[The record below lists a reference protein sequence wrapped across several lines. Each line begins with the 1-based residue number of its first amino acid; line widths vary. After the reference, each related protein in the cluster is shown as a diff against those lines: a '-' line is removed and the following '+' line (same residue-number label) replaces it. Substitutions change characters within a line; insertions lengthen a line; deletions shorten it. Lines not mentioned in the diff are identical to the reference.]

1 VSQFDEEEP
10 SGVFDTAFELDELS
24 PEQRARIIAGR
35 YEIVERL
42 GSGAM
47 GQVLGVRHIRLGRS
61 FALKVMHAELSL
73 DKNAEQLFHREARL
87 ASQLSHPNI
96 IEMIDF
102 GNDPDWGWFIV
113 MEYLEGEPLS
123 KRIDR
128 LGKLPITAACEI
140 AAQLADALA
149 HSHSKQVIHADLK
162 SENVLCLNEEGER
175 TQVKL
180 LDFGMAQLSSSTG
193 ISDRVAGTP
202 EYLAPERITGSPP
215 QASSDIYALGVIL
228 YDMLCG
234 SPPFVGGDPEL
245 ILHRQLAETPEPVSA
260 RRGEQLDARLEAIVD
275 KALAKD
281 PAQRYPS
288 ADVMHDE
295 LRAYL
300 DLLGVRRRAATA
312 PSVPVTPRGT
322 ARDEAAAAAFDALR
336 LPSAGLHR
344 DGTIVIANAALA
356 RLLGHDAPA
365 SLEGKN
371 IRRTLIGELNRDIH
385 DDLRLVAL
393 SGKVVRRHLDLP
405 RGDKPP
411 VRVRY
416 LMAPASGAC
425 GHCMLVLHSA

>member
-10 SGVFDTAFELDELS
+10 SGVFDTALELDELS

-47 GQVLGVRHIRLGRS
+47 GQVLGVRHIRLGKS

-128 LGKLPITAACEI
+128 LGKLPVTAACEI

-149 HSHSKQVIHADLK
+149 HSHEKQVIHADLK

-175 TQVKL
+175 THVKL
-180 LDFGMAQLSSSTG
+180 LDFGMAQLSTNTG

-215 QASSDIYALGVIL
+215 QPSSDIYALGIIL

-245 ILHRQLAETPEPVSA
+245 TLHRQLAETPEPISA
-260 RRGEQLDARLEAIVD
+260 RRGEQLDARLEAILD

-281 PAQRYPS
+281 PEQRY
-288 ADVMHDE
+288 ANAEVMHDD
-295 LRAYL
+295 LRTYL
-300 DLLGVRRRAATA
+300 DVLGVRRAATS
-312 PSVPVTPRGT
+312 PSAVEAAKQDARG
-322 ARDEAAAAAFDALR
+322 DAAAAAFDALR
-336 LPSAGLHR
+336 LPAAGLHR

-356 RLLGHDAPA
+356 RLLGHDGTSA
-365 SLEGKN
+365 LEGAN
-371 IRRTLIGELNRDIH
+371 VRRTLIGKLNPDIH
-385 DDLRLVAL
+385 EDLRLVAL
-393 SGKVVRRHLDLP
+393 NGKVVRRHLDLP
-405 RGDKPP
+405 RGDKPA